1 MSDGINETRKG
12 TFFINRSKNLN
23 MNKGILFFSAPW
35 CSACKQIEPKVDIL
49 ISEGVRV
56 NKVNC
61 DYDAVMTERYKIKS
75 IPTLILTDM
84 QGNEIKRMV
93 GAQSNLQQLKEW
105 YNG

>member
-1 MSDGINETRKG
+1 
-12 TFFINRSKNLN
+12 
-23 MNKGILFFSAPW
+23 MNKERGIIYFSAPW
-35 CSACKQIEPKVDIL
+35 CQPCKMLGPIIDGL
-49 ISEGVRV
+49 ISKGMQVK
-56 NKVNC
+56 KVNC